1 MPVNDIELNIFKMQ
15 FYELKI
21 YQTVKENKDSMK
33 VNFVFSTFSDSLPV
47 QINVAYKRSDYIKY
61 AFKLNTL

>member
-33 VNFVFSTFSDSLPV
+33 VNFVFATFSDSLPV
-47 QINVAYKRSDYIKY
+47 QINVSYKRSDYIKY